1 MCDHHHSIPVNS
13 VSVAEHTKLTIYFKV
28 SIWIKK
34 AEGKPLAVK
43 KQSQHMNTDDEQR
56 SV

>member
-13 VSVAEHTKLTIYFKV
+13 ASVVEHTKLTIHFKV

-34 AEGKPLAVK
+34 AEGKPLVVK
-43 KQSQHMNTDDEQR
+43 KQSQHMNTDDKQR
-56 SV
+56 TV

>member
-1 MCDHHHSIPVNS
+1 MD
-13 VSVAEHTKLTIYFKV
+13 
-28 SIWIKK
+28 KK

-43 KQSQHMNTDDEQR
+43 KQSQHMNTDDKQR